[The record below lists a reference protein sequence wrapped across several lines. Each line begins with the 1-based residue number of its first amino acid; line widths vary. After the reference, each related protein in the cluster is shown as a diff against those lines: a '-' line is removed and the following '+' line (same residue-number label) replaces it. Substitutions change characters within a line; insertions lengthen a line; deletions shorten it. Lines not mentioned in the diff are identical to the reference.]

1 VRVNLRRRTTRA
13 EIGYG
18 AFLSYSGDRDRAVLP
33 LIQNAIEKLPR
44 PWYRFPRTRIFLDY
58 SGISIGPELEGKI
71 VAGLSRSKWLVVVAS
86 PEAAASMWVDRE
98 IEWWLA
104 NRSPETILLV
114 LSAGTLAWDE
124 GAGDWDRVRSTALP
138 PRLFGVFASEP
149 VYKTIKW
156 REGADGAP
164 HPDIDAI
171 AVGIAAVIHG
181 VSETDIKSEGY
192 QQTKRNLRWAN
203 TAIGALVTLL
213 VLALIAALVARVQ
226 SNRAE
231 EQARIATARLLAS
244 VADTKTTTDAR
255 AALLLAVAAYRLDPS
270 PRHHAA
276 LLRANLAGPAVARYV
291 ATPADVTALESSA
304 DGRTVVAGLVDG
316 RVVTWAP
323 GEPAPTSVAH
333 LPGAIRSLAVAAD
346 GRTVLATDGAS
357 TTLWRDGAGGRD
369 IGATDERSAEVV
381 AISESGKVG
390 AVHRIRTDAAGISNG
405 VVDII
410 DVLSGQ
416 VRMSHPT
423 GRSMKS
429 MVFTEDA
436 ALRLLDTGGI
446 VRQISLRDG
455 ATVDLS
461 PLDTDSV
468 CGKGQA
474 LGELSA
480 DGSSFACAVLPGL
493 PVPVFR
499 LRRTPEAPRPE
510 TGYVGVPKPRRSAA
524 AALSRTGHV
533 AAVPSEDGGL
543 YVEPVAGEITPRQP
557 PPLITGSAVDFDRAL
572 LRFRGTSE
580 TQLVSASGSLITLW
594 DIEQR
599 DRLAKSIPVPVV
611 KGCNDCPPSL
621 SLSPDGRT
629 AVITGKY
636 KDPDEFSLNS
646 DVVIIQQLGPDS
658 SRRHVIPGL
667 DGIPAWR
674 PDGTL
679 LAIAAHPDSGYDR
692 RVPSDRPQTG
702 MPFEVAVLS
711 SPPPQVRVR
720 AAALSESSDTAVSLD
735 SSGRAHLHNL
745 ATGGIDSEFIPL
757 GGAFDSGELREAAIE
772 ANGGTLV
779 MRDDDHISVYDLS
792 GQRNTHDIDG
802 KDVRVMAFAGQHL
815 LIGREENIEIWDRTG
830 SSRERTIPFRATRG
844 TTTQVAAAGDA
855 TVVVARDGANYM
867 TLFAAD
873 GTNLGELEPD
883 SVWHVTPA
891 VALSADGRYLVTMN
905 PGPAFSGGVD
915 GTLVERDISPEGLI
929 QAACAHAGADLTDSE
944 WDALIGIGRPAQ
956 ARCPWEGREFR

>member
-1 VRVNLRRRTTRA
+1 MNLRRRTTRA

-124 GAGDWDRVRSTALP
+124 VAGDWDRVRSTALP

-156 REGADGAP
+156 REGADGASY
-164 HPDIDAI
+164 PDIDAI

-231 EQARIATARLLAS
+231 EQAGIATARLMAS
-244 VADTKTTTDAR
+244 VADTKMTTDVR

-276 LLRANLAGPAVARYV
+276 LLRANLASPAIVRHVA
-291 ATPADVTALESSA
+291 APADVTALESSA
-304 DGRTVVAGLVDG
+304 DGGTVVAGLADG
-316 RVVTWAP
+316 QVVTWAP
-323 GEPAPTSVAH
+323 GSPSPTSVAR

-357 TTLWRDGAGGRD
+357 TTLWRDGAGRREF
-369 IGATDERSAEVV
+369 GAPDERGADVV
-381 AISESGKVG
+381 AISASGKFG
-390 AVHRIRTDAAGISNG
+390 AVHRIHTDTAGISNG
-405 VVDII
+405 AVDII
-410 DVLSGQ
+410 DLLSGQ
-416 VRMSHPT
+416 VRMSRPT
-423 GRSMKS
+423 RRPMTS
-429 MVFTEDA
+429 MVFTEDTV
-436 ALRLLDTGGI
+436 LRLLDTGGR
-446 VRQISLRDG
+446 VRQVSLRDG
-455 ATVDLS
+455 AAVDLS

-468 CGKGQA
+468 CGNSQVV
-474 LGELSA
+474 GELSA
-480 DGSSFACAVLPGL
+480 DGSSFTCSVLPGI

-499 LRRTPEAPRPE
+499 LRQASDAARPE
-510 TGYVGVPKPRRSAA
+510 TEYVGVATPRRAAA
-524 AALSRTGHV
+524 AALSRTARV

-543 YVEPVAGEITPRQP
+543 YVAPVAAEITPREP

-572 LRFRGTSE
+572 LRFRGNSE
-580 TQLVSASGSLITLW
+580 TQLVSASGRLITLW
-594 DIEQR
+594 DIAQR
-599 DRLAKSIPVPVV
+599 DRLAKSIPVPIV
-611 KGCNDCPPSL
+611 KGCNSCDPGL

-629 AVITGKY
+629 AVITGKR
-636 KDPDEFSLNS
+636 KDPDESSLNS

-667 DGIPAWR
+667 DGIPVWR
-674 PDGTL
+674 RDGTL

-692 RVPSDRPQTG
+692 RVPADRPRTE

-711 SPPPQVRVR
+711 SPPPLVRV
-720 AAALSESSDTAVSLD
+720 AAAAVSASSDTAVSLD
-735 SSGRAHLHNL
+735 GSGRAYLHNL
-745 ATGGIDSEFIPL
+745 VTGGIDSEFIPL
-757 GGAFDSGELREAAIE
+757 GGAVDSSNIRKAVID
-772 ANGGTLV
+772 ANGEILAV
-779 MRDDDHISVYDLS
+779 RDDVHLSVYDLS
-792 GQRNTHDIDG
+792 GHQDTHDIDG
-802 KDVRVMAFAGQHL
+802 KDVQAMAFSGRHL
-815 LIGREENIEIWDRTG
+815 LIGREENIEVWDRTG
-830 SSRERTIPFRATRG
+830 SSRERTIPFRSTRG
-844 TTTQVAAAGDA
+844 ATAQVAAADDT
-855 TVVVARDGANYM
+855 TVVVARDQANYM

-915 GTLVERDISPEGLI
+915 GTLIERDISPEGLI
-929 QAACAHAGADLTDSE
+929 RAACAYAGADLTDSE
-944 WDALIGIGRPAQ
+944 WDALIGIARPAQ
-956 ARCPWEGREFR
+956 ARCPQDTHE